1 MNPAINAMPQI
12 PQLKDTRIL
21 RPSETALALNLIGRM
36 DLLRLKAI
44 ARLHARG
51 LPPDVS
57 WDDLL
62 QEAFTRV
69 IVGSRRKPPGLG
81 MVPFLAG
88 VMRSLRT
95 QHWQRA
101 RGRTAAPATLRID
114 QTHDLSREA
123 ALCDFYSN
131 PEQSLIAQEQ
141 LEAIDKLFAGDS
153 VVLGII
159 AGLAEGR
166 PAAQIRA
173 VMKISKTDYDSAR
186 KRMRRALLREGLTCE
201 PN

>member
-1 MNPAINAMPQI
+1 MNTVIDSMAQI
-12 PQLKDTRIL
+12 PQLKDPRIL
-21 RPSETALALNLIGRM
+21 LPSETAVALNLIGRM

-51 LPPDVS
+51 LPPDVT

-69 IVGSRRKPPGLG
+69 LVGSRRKPPDVA

-88 VMRSLRT
+88 IMRSLRS

-101 RGRTAAPATLRID
+101 WRKGGSSATLRID
-114 QTHDLSREA
+114 HAGDLSRDT
-123 ALCDFYSN
+123 ALCDAAAD

-141 LEAIDKLFAGDS
+141 LEAIHALFVGDPI
-153 VVLGII
+153 VLRII

-166 PAAQIRA
+166 SAAQIRA
-173 VMKISKTDYDSAR
+173 AMNISKTDYDSAR
-186 KRMRRALLREGLTCE
+186 KRMRRALLREGLTCIQG
-201 PN
+201 

>member
-1 MNPAINAMPQI
+1 MNTAVNAMPQI
-12 PQLKDTRIL
+12 PQLKDKRIL
-21 RPSETALALNLIGRM
+21 RPSETALALNLISRM

-51 LPPDVS
+51 LPPDIT

-69 IVGSRRKPPGLG
+69 IVGSRRKPPDVA

-88 VMRSLRT
+88 VMRSLRA
-95 QHWQRA
+95 QHWQRLRRSA
-101 RGRTAAPATLRID
+101 AAPATLRID
-114 QTHDLSREA
+114 HARDLGLEA
-123 ALCDFYSN
+123 ALYDATSN
-131 PEQSLIAQEQ
+131 PEQSLIAREQ
-141 LEAIDKLFAGDS
+141 LDAIYDLFAGDS
-153 VVLGII
+153 VVLRII

-166 PAAQIRA
+166 SAAQIRA
-173 VMKISKTDYDSAR
+173 AIRISKTEYDSGR
-186 KRMRRALLREGLTCE
+186 KRMRRALLREGLTCT